1 MTHGWYTTEIFVPA
15 IPHVVRRG
23 AYYYWRRR
31 LPSALA
37 ESRNSATLIL
47 GLGASNPGRARY
59 LAGQISALA
68 DRCFF
73 PAAMTSRLSQP
84 QIQRVFRVVFTRLP
98 RRSASII

>member
-1 MTHGWYTTEIFVPA
+1 
-15 IPHVVRRG
+15 VRRG
-23 AYYYWRRR
+23 AFYYWRRR

-47 GLGASNPGRARY
+47 GLRTSNPGRARH

-84 QIQRVFRVVFTRLP
+84 QIQKVWRRANARRMISIP
-98 RRSASII
+98 RRAVAASA